1 MDKPKLVN
9 CTPQDVT
16 KTLKKLGGFSLD
28 EEASRHIGV
37 KHIASGK
44 KSTIPRTKPVN
55 KHLLKDFVEDYL
67 VKELGY
73 SEEEIFKHLW
83 C

>member
-1 MDKPKLVN
+1 MDRPKLAN
-9 CTPQDVT
+9 CMPQDVV
-16 KTLKKLGGFSLD
+16 KTLKKLGGFFVD
-28 EEASRHIGV
+28 EAGSKHIIV

-44 KSTIPRTKPVN
+44 KSTIPRTKPVDRN
-55 KHLLKDFVEDYL
+55 LLKDLVEDYL

-73 SEEEIFKHLW
+73 SEKDIYKHLW

>member
-1 MDKPKLVN
+1 METPKLVN
-9 CTPQDVT
+9 CTPNDVIRA
-16 KTLKKLGGFSLD
+16 LKKLGGFSVGESKLY
-28 EEASRHIGV
+28 II

-44 KSTIPRTKPVN
+44 KSTIPREKPIN
-55 KHLLKDFVEDYL
+55 RNLLKDFVDDYL

-73 SEEEIFKHLW
+73 SEEDIYKYLW

>member
-1 MDKPKLVN
+1 MDRPKLVN
-9 CTPQDVT
+9 CTPQDII

-28 EEASRHIGV
+28 EGAAKHIGV

-55 KHLLKDFVEDYL
+55 KHLLKDFLEDYL

>member
-9 CTPQDVT
+9 CAPQDII

-28 EEASRHIGV
+28 EGA
-37 KHIASGK
+37 KHIIIIHISSGK
-44 KSTIPRTKPVN
+44 KSTIPRAKPVN

-73 SEEEIFKHLW
+73 LEEDIFKHLW

>member
-1 MDKPKLVN
+1 METPKLVN
-9 CTPQDVT
+9 CTPNDVIRA
-16 KTLKKLGGFSLD
+16 LKKLGGFSVG
-28 EEASRHIGV
+28 ESKHYII

-44 KSTIPRTKPVN
+44 KSTIPREKPIN
-55 KHLLKDFVEDYL
+55 RNLLKDFVDDYL

-73 SEEEIFKHLW
+73 SEEDIYKYLW